1 MQRINL
7 STAPEF
13 VLVGLSDAPEVR
25 FLLFVLFLI
34 IYLATMTGNITILVA
49 ISTDTRL
56 HNPMYFFLGNLS
68 LLDMLCPTI
77 TMPKMLEALLLENK
91 VISFTG
97 CVFQLFFLIDV
108 VGTEIFLLAVM
119 AYDRYV
125 AICHPLQY
133 MNIVSLKLCAH
144 LAIGTWVAGFFN
156 SLLHTSLIFTL
167 SFCDSNEVDQ
177 YYCDIPPMLA
187 LSCSSTYSRELVIL
201 TVAGVLGSGAFVVT
215 LISYIYILVAILRMK
230 SSESRHKAFST
241 CGSHLTVVCLFYGT
255 TICTYV
261 RPSSTYSPNQD
272 RIVSMLYGILTPLLN
287 PIIYSLRN
295 KEVKCALGRVIGQVR
310 TALRRQEHLSQPLA
324 SSRAPAIG

>member
-1 MQRINL
+1 MQRVNL
-7 STAPEF
+7 STVSEF
-13 VLVGLSDAPEVR
+13 VLVGLSDALEVR

-34 IYLATMTGNITILVA
+34 IYLATIAGNTTILVA
-49 ISTDTRL
+49 IGMDTHL

-68 LLDMLCPTI
+68 LLDLLCPTV
-77 TMPKMLEALLLENK
+77 TVPKMLEALLLEKK

-97 CVFQLFFLIDV
+97 CVLQLFFLIDV

-133 MNIVSLKLCAH
+133 LNIMSMELCAR
-144 LAIGTWVAGFFN
+144 LAVGTWVVGFLN

-167 SFCDSNEVDQ
+167 SFCGSNEVDQ
-177 YYCDIPPMLA
+177 YYCDIPPILA
-187 LSCSSTYSRELVIL
+187 LSCSPTYSRELVTL
-201 TVAGVLGSGAFVVT
+201 VVAGVLGSSAFVVT
-215 LISYIYILVAILRMK
+215 LVSYTYILSAILRM

-261 RPSSTYSPNQD
+261 RPSSTYSPHQD

-295 KEVKCALGRVIGQVR
+295 KEVKS
-310 TALRRQEHLSQPLA
+310 ALRRAISQV
-324 SSRAPAIG
+324 RAAL